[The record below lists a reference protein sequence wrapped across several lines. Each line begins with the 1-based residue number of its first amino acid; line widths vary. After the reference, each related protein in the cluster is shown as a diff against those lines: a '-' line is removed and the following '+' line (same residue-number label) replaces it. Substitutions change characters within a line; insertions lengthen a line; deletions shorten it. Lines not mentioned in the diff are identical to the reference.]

1 MSGHSKWASIKHKK
15 AATDQKRGKAF
26 TKLIKEI
33 TVGAREGGGEPDAN
47 PRLRLAIQ
55 KAKDA
60 NMPKD
65 NITNAIKKGTGELP
79 GVVYESILYEG
90 YGPAGV
96 AILVDVLTDNKN
108 RAAAEI
114 RSIFT
119 KKNGNMAG
127 AGSVAWQ
134 FKQKGIIVVDKDK
147 SEEDKLM
154 DIILENGAD
163 DMVVEDTC
171 YEISVQL
178 KDFETVKKAI
188 EDKKIAMSQAEVTMV
203 PDTTVTINEK
213 AVAQQILNLVS
224 ALEDN
229 DDVQNVYSNFD
240 IPDDILNELET

>member
-15 AATDQKRGKAF
+15 AATDSKRGKAF

-33 TVGAREGGGEPDAN
+33 TVAAREGGGEPDAN

-55 KAKDA
+55 KGKDA

-79 GVVYESILYEG
+79 GVVYESMLYEG
-90 YGPAGV
+90 YGPGGV

-134 FKQKGIIVVDKDK
+134 FKQKGIIIVDKDK
-147 SEEDKLM
+147 IEEDKLM

-163 DMVVEDTC
+163 DMVVEDSC
-171 YEISVQL
+171 YEISTQL
-178 KDFETVKKAI
+178 KEFENVKKAI
-188 EDKKIAMSQAEVTMV
+188 ENQGIAINQAEISMV
-203 PDTTVTINEK
+203 PDAAVKISEK
-213 AVAQQILNLVS
+213 TVAQQILNMVN
-224 ALEDN
+224 ALEDH

-240 IPDDILNELET
+240 IPDDILNEMEA